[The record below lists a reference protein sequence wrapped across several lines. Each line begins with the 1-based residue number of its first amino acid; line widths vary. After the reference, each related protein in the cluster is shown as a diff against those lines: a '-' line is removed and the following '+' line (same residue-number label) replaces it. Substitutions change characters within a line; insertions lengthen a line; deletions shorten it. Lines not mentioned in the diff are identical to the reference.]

1 MKQAMMQSIF
11 LFLLNKFVLA
21 SQFIEDQN
29 RKNVD
34 YLLSKMNKYI
44 DVVVPRGGKGLVKK
58 VQRKSKVP
66 VIVDAGI
73 GTASDATIAMEMGCD
88 GVLINSAIANAKNPI
103 KMAKAFK
110 NAVISGRDS
119 YLAGRMKKNY
129 FATASSPTE
138 GLI

>member
-1 MKQAMMQSIF
+1 MAALQHTYGGSSYNITA
-11 LFLLNKFVLA
+11 LF
-21 SQFIEDQN
+21 
-29 RKNVD
+29 
-34 YLLSKMNKYI
+34 
-44 DVVVPRGGKGLVKK
+44 
-58 VQRKSKVP
+58 
-66 VIVDAGI
+66 IVDAGI

-103 KMAKAFK
+103 RMAKAFK

-129 FATASSPTE
+129 FATPSSPTD